1 MATVHAS
8 RLSPVTLEGSLVR
21 LEPLSLDH
29 VPALAAVALD
39 PAIWRWT
46 LARPTTEAELR
57 TWAETTIA
65 AREAGTELPFA
76 TVDRA
81 SGRPIGASRYMN
93 IVLEHRRLEIG
104 WTWVGTAFQ
113 RTGANREAKLLM
125 LAHAFDTL
133 GCRRVEFKTDALN
146 EQSRTALL
154 GIGARF
160 EGIFRNHMVMPDG
173 RMRDSAYYS
182 VIDGEWPEVRAALE
196 ARLRR

>member
-29 VPALAAVALD
+29 VPALAEVALD

-81 SGRPIGASRYMN
+81 SGRPIGSSRYMN

-104 WTWVGTAFQ
+104 WTWVGTGFQ